1 VCILKYIRVIL
12 INLFTLTMALPITEA
27 ISIASM
33 LLRSNHYRGV
43 CSSYG
48 VGYLAGTGYIVSEV
62 YIHVEY
68 PDYAFIH
75 IAQYG
80 YKYRKYLY
88 WSFNVT
94 ICWDDYCYYIYPRIP
109 LPDYVVTYAIHVY
122 RPNNITVSGVMWV
135 QVEVFIPPL
144 WLNTTAGAGSSKGL
158 ICMY

>member
-1 VCILKYIRVIL
+1 MKAK
-12 INLFTLTMALPITEA
+12 NNFTTALPITEA
-27 ISIASM
+27 ISITTM
-33 LLRSNHYRGV
+33 LLRSNYYRGV

-48 VGYLAGTGYIVSEV
+48 VGYLAGTGYTVSEV
-62 YIHVEY
+62 HIRVEY

-80 YKYRKYLY
+80 YKHRKYLY

-94 ICWDDYCYYIYPRIP
+94 ICWDEYCYYIYPRIP
-109 LPDYVVTYAIHVY
+109 LPDYVVTHALHVY
-122 RPNNITVSGVMWV
+122 RPHSVTVSEVMWV

-144 WLNTTAGAGSSKGL
+144 WLNTTASTGNYKGP